1 MSMTT
6 PTETAIATATAKT
19 GVLIQEPRLAGE
31 RVMRAYDLV
40 PPSEGT
46 RTAARWLRPLMIL
59 LICGLMFVPWQQSVK
74 GHGRVIAWNP
84 TERPQTLQAI
94 VGGRVKHVWVL
105 EGQHVE
111 KDQPLIEIEDNDPNL
126 IDNLNRARD
135 SEKEKMALAKAQVEV
150 YSSAVMDNES
160 ARRSAIAKAKSDIE
174 AGVNELAAKENEV
187 LEREAELLQA
197 TQNVERVRKAA
208 KQGLESPNNLEIAER
223 SFKTAQQKLE
233 KSRNEVAGKKSE
245 VESKRADLNKID
257 SEYAAKIKESSA
269 KVQEAE
275 QKVQEGQKQLAYLD
289 TTISRQDQIIL
300 APKAGVIHKVWVNNN
315 AEMLKQGDR
324 LLTIVPDTDERAVEL
339 FVDGNDA
346 SLIQSLSHNQDQFAE
361 AVGGMGQLCRLQFE
375 GWPAVQFAGWPS
387 VAVGTFGGKVALVD
401 PTDDGKGKFRIV
413 IVPHKGPRDTDW
425 PSGRFLRQGVRANGW
440 VLLNQV
446 PIGWE
451 LWRQLNGFPP
461 VINTEEPD
469 EIKKPKVPK

>member
-1 MSMTT
+1 MSTT
-6 PTETAIATATAKT
+6 MSSSTAKA
-19 GVLIQEPRLAGE
+19 GVLIHEPRLAGE
-31 RVMRAYDLV
+31 RVMRVYDLV
-40 PPSEGT
+40 PASEGT
-46 RTAARWLRPLMIL
+46 RRAARWLRPLMIG
-59 LICGLMFVPWQQSVK
+59 LICALMFVPWQQSVK

-84 TERPQTLQAI
+84 TERPQTLQAA

-126 IDNLNRARD
+126 IDNLNRARV
-135 SEKEKMALAKAQVEV
+135 SEQEKTALARAQVDV
-150 YSSAVMDNES
+150 YSSAVKDYEAARKS
-160 ARRSAIAKAKSDIE
+160 AMAKARSDIE
-174 AGVNELAAKENEV
+174 AGEKEIAAKENDV
-187 LEREAELLQA
+187 LEREAELIQA

-208 KQGLESPNNLEIAER
+208 RLGLESPNNLEIAER
-223 SFKTAQQKLE
+223 TFATAKQKVE
-233 KSRNEVAGKKSE
+233 KSKNEVAGKKAE
-245 VESKRADLNKID
+245 VEAKRADLEKID
-257 SEYAAKIKESSA
+257 AEYAAKIKDSSA

-275 QKVQEGQKQLAYLD
+275 QKVQQCQKELAYLE
-289 TTISRQDQIIL
+289 TTINRQDQIIL
-300 APKAGVIHKVWVNNN
+300 APRAGVVHKIWVNNN
-315 AEMLKQGDR
+315 AEVLKQGDR
-324 LLTIVPDTDERAVEL
+324 LVTIVPDTDERAVEL

-346 SLIQSLSHNQDQFAE
+346 SLIQSLSHNQNKFDA
-361 AVGGMGQLCRLQFE
+361 AMGGEGQLCRLQFE

-413 IVPHKGPRDTDW
+413 IVPNKGPRDTDW

-461 VINTEEPD
+461 VVDTEEPED
-469 EIKKPKVPK
+469 IKKPKVPK

>member
-1 MSMTT
+1 MSTT
-6 PTETAIATATAKT
+6 LSSSTVKA
-19 GVLIQEPRLAGE
+19 GVLIHEPRLAGE
-31 RVMRAYDLV
+31 RVMRVYDLV
-40 PPSEGT
+40 PASEGT
-46 RTAARWLRPLMIL
+46 RRAARWLRPLMIG
-59 LICGLMFVPWQQSVK
+59 LICALMFVPWQQSVK

-84 TERPQTLQAI
+84 TERPQTLQAA

-126 IDNLNRARD
+126 IDNLNRARA
-135 SEKEKMALAKAQVEV
+135 SEQEKTALARAQVDV
-150 YSSAVMDNES
+150 YSSAVKDYEAARKS
-160 ARRSAIAKAKSDIE
+160 AMAKARSDIE
-174 AGVNELAAKENEV
+174 VSEREIAAKENDV
-187 LEREAELLQA
+187 LEREAELIQA

-208 KQGLESPNNLEIAER
+208 RLGLESPNNLEIAER
-223 SFKTAQQKLE
+223 TFATAKQKVE
-233 KSRNEVAGKKSE
+233 KSKNEVAAKKAE
-245 VESKRADLNKID
+245 VEAKRADLDKID
-257 SEYAAKIKESSA
+257 AEYAAKIKDSSA

-275 QKVQEGQKQLAYLD
+275 QKVQQCQKELAYLE
-289 TTISRQDQIIL
+289 TTINRQDQIIV
-300 APKAGVIHKVWVNNN
+300 APRAGVVHKIWVNNN
-315 AEMLKQGDR
+315 AEVLKQGDR
-324 LLTIVPDTDERAVEL
+324 LVTIVPDTDERAVEL

-346 SLIQSLSHNQDQFAE
+346 SLIQSLSHNQNKFDA
-361 AVGGMGQLCRLQFE
+361 AMGGEGQLCRLQFE

-461 VINTEEPD
+461 VVDTEEP
-469 EIKKPKVPK
+469 EQIKKPKVPK

>member
-1 MSMTT
+1 MEKHQQLSSSSS
-6 PTETAIATATAKT
+6 

-31 RVMRAYDLV
+31 RLLRVYDLV
-40 PPSEGT
+40 PVSDGT
-46 RTAARWLRPLMIL
+46 RVAARWLRPLMVL

-84 TERPQTLQAI
+84 TERPQTLQAM

-111 KDQPLIEIEDNDPNL
+111 KDQPLLEIEDNDPDL
-126 IDNLNRARD
+126 IDNLNRARA
-135 SEKEKMALAKAQVEV
+135 SEQEKMALAKAQVEV
-150 YSSAVMDNES
+150 YGSAVRDNES
-160 ARRSAIAKAKSDIE
+160 ARRSAIEKAKNDIE
-174 AGVNELAAKENEV
+174 AGEKEIAAKENDV
-187 LEREAELLQA
+187 LERQAELLQA
-197 TQNVERVRKAA
+197 TQNVERSRKAA
-208 KQGLESPNNLEIAER
+208 KIGLESPNNLEIAER
-223 SFKTAQQKLE
+223 TFATAGQKVE
-233 KSRNEVAGKKSE
+233 KSKNELAAKKSE
-245 VESKRADLNKID
+245 VEAKRSELGKID
-257 SEYAAKIKESSA
+257 SEYAAKIKETSA

-275 QKVQEGQKQLAYLD
+275 QKVQESQKQLAYLE
-289 TTISRQDQIIL
+289 TTINRQDQIIL
-300 APKAGVIHKVWVNNN
+300 APKSGVIHKVWVNNN

-324 LLTIVPDTDERAVEL
+324 LITIVPDTDQRAVEL

-346 SLIQSLSHNQDQFAE
+346 SLIQSLSHNQNQFDAARDGE
-361 AVGGMGQLCRLQFE
+361 GQLCRLQFE

-413 IVPHKGPRDTDW
+413 IVPHQGDRDGDW

-446 PIGWE
+446 PLGWE

-461 VINTEEPD
+461 VVNTEEPED
-469 EIKKPKVPK
+469 IKKPKVPK